1 MCAQVYTNIIC
12 KSGGREPRE
21 RDKIRLVS
29 SSCCQVVGE
38 REMEMELERP
48 CRVLLE
54 TVGMIQ
60 IILLC

>member
-12 KSGGREPRE
+12 KSGGPEPRE
-21 RDKIRLVS
+21 RNKIHLVS
-29 SSCCQVVGE
+29 SSCCHVHGE
-38 REMEMELERP
+38 RELEMERP